1 MMPVVVAEMNGT
13 VAG

>member
-1 MMPVVVAEMNGT
+1 MPVVVAEMNGT